1 VARSRPDIAGIYSTL
16 PRRIA
21 GSHAVFPNPAKIPD
35 LMAAFG
41 AWLEAASPSH
51 ASAFDAHWRLTAI
64 HPLGDGNDRTARLLM
79 NLLLLRGGYPP
90 VAVRPEDRLAYL
102 AALETGSTTGDRAP
116 FGDLPFGDL
125 MTARLVDTLGAYI
138 AVLKES
144 VK

>member
-1 VARSRPDIAGIYSTL
+1 
-16 PRRIA
+16 
-21 GSHAVFPNPAKIPD
+21 
-35 LMAAFG
+35 MAAFG